1 MVASLGER
9 LAFSSLSLVTSARMK
24 AVALFR
30 SFAQVSGERRVISG
44 AGGGG
49 GDRALFFAAKRLKK
63 DRINDVSPR
72 LKGVGEGEDFS
83 KTILFL

>member
-49 GDRALFFAAKRLKK
+49 GGGQSTFLCCKE
-63 DRINDVSPR
+63 IE
-72 LKGVGEGEDFS
+72 EG
-83 KTILFL
+83 

>member
-44 AGGGG
+44 GGGG
-49 GDRALFFAAKRLKK
+49 GQSTFLCCKE
-63 DRINDVSPR
+63 IE
-72 LKGVGEGEDFS
+72 EG
-83 KTILFL
+83 

>member
-49 GDRALFFAAKRLKK
+49 DRALFFAAKRLKK